1 MLSNGR
7 TAEGSKDVFQLV
19 AEGAW
24 SAQATHERFLFKKAR
39 ERDNPSRIV
48 WANANNL
55 WRDQVRA
62 RKAARLAT

>member
-1 MLSNGR
+1 MLSKVEIEAGFENIFR
-7 TAEGSKDVFQLV
+7 LV

-24 SAQATHERFLFKKAR
+24 EAQASHERFLFKKAR
-39 ERDNPSRIV
+39 EHDNPSRIA

-62 RKAARLAT
+62 RNAARLAT